1 MVPYVMES
9 DDGKTRQYLVGW
21 SLNNGQQERIQLQEN
36 GIFNTPQ
43 ITVSDV
49 NNIQFITT
57 TQHRVDIV
65 SDYGTFEG
73 QGWYDSSNTATILIS
88 PPREYL
94 ISYTIEGIEGQN
106 AKLDGNTIQVLVDK
120 PKTILIILNIHL
132 VPLLAFLP
140 GLLQHKPR
148 VHIWLC
154 FFVLL
159 YFCEGVISAF
169 RLPHI
174 VGVLGLLEALLTAGL
189 FVTAMLAARHLTR
202 LQNH

>member
-1 MVPYVMES
+1 MSVNPHSAAPALPDLQRKARLYSTLTLVHFFLLLALLIIWYLQVWPPS
-9 DDGKTRQYLVGW
+9 DKTK
-21 SLNNGQQERIQLQEN
+21 S
-36 GIFNTPQ
+36 
-43 ITVSDV
+43 
-49 NNIQFITT
+49 
-57 TQHRVDIV
+57 
-65 SDYGTFEG
+65 
-73 QGWYDSSNTATILIS
+73 
-88 PPREYL
+88 
-94 ISYTIEGIEGQN
+94 
-106 AKLDGNTIQVLVDK
+106 
-120 PKTILIILNIHL
+120 ILIILNIHL

-140 GLLQHKPR
+140 GLLKRNPR

-174 VGVLGLLEALLTAGL
+174 VGVLGLLEALLTTGL

>member
-1 MVPYVMES
+1 MSATPHSAAPALADLQRKAQLYSTLTLVHFFLLLALL
-9 DDGKTRQYLVGW
+9 TIWYLQVW
-21 SLNNGQQERIQLQEN
+21 
-36 GIFNTPQ
+36 
-43 ITVSDV
+43 
-49 NNIQFITT
+49 
-57 TQHRVDIV
+57 
-65 SDYGTFEG
+65 
-73 QGWYDSSNTATILIS
+73 
-88 PPREYL
+88 PP
-94 ISYTIEGIEGQN
+94 S
-106 AKLDGNTIQVLVDK
+106 DK